1 MRGCVPLPS
10 PCSPWQVPHWPAM
23 PASQILHTAEDRRLW
38 LRQRRPWMEYPS
50 RYLAAMNGA
59 LAQRRMASA
68 GA

>member
-1 MRGCVPLPS
+1 
-10 PCSPWQVPHWPAM
+10 M